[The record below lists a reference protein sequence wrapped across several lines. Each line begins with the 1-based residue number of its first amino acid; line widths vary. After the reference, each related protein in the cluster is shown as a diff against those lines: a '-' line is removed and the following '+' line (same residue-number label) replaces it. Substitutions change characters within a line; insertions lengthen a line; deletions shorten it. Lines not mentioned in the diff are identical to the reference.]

1 MKRRALYAV
10 RGRIISMST
19 HQKKRHV
26 LKNGPLYLIVFALVL
41 GTLILSESI
50 EQSVVPSNDP
60 VPLEPEGQA
69 RINALIINEIMSAN
83 DGIYLDPNGKTSDWI
98 ELYNGTD
105 RAINLTNFG
114 LSDTLDVT
122 KWLLPAVTIE
132 AKSYLVV
139 PLDPGQLGLFAD
151 FSLSRDGDETVVL
164 RDAGGIVIDSV
175 TTQPLA
181 SDTVMGRNLSGQWV
195 VIEQGTPGYPNTKAG
210 YDAYLAS
217 LVSEPGVLRISE
229 VLPRNRGNF
238 LSEGTLPGFI
248 EITNTGSQPIAL
260 KRYALSDDAQ
270 IPYKWQFPDVM
281 LDGGE
286 QIVVLTGSRSRFD
299 VPYNTGF
306 SLDTENGSVVL
317 SNALG
322 KIIDRID
329 YDALSDGMGL
339 QVVNGVV
346 ERSVNLSP
354 GYPNTAAGIQAFREA
369 TAMSGTLILSE
380 VMANNVSFGLHNGA
394 TAYPWVEL
402 KNDSAQPVTLSDYT
416 LNDSARFSDAV
427 NLPNVTL
434 QPGEYIVF
442 YLSGETNLSVPGY
455 THLAVSL
462 AQDEGLYLLR
472 QETLVDAVYPGILE
486 MDQSYGRNANGAWL
500 YLTEPSLGTPNG
512 SGRFAISTAP
522 VSLQS
527 EGRYWSQQLTVTLQ
541 SGSTIYYTTDGT
553 TPTTSSPRYTG
564 PITLNQT
571 AVVKAVSVREGQWDS
586 PVAQYTY
593 LLNDLHDINVVSLTV
608 DPQRLAYLNANPN
621 SATLEIPAHITYF
634 DSDGPGFSLDA
645 GLQLFGGVT
654 RYIPKRSY
662 VVKFKGKYGTSKL
675 AYPMFENRDYAV
687 FDSLILRSGSQD
699 YNTTI
704 IRDILGLDMME
715 SSETVLVQAYESIV
729 LYINGKYWG
738 LYDIRE
744 QIDEDMV
751 GGQLNIPRENINIVR
766 IDNVVTSGSIDK
778 YRHVLTMAK
787 TLDFSVE
794 ANYRAME
801 AELNIDSYIDY
812 WLAEMMC
819 ANYDTLNTRYFWSPD
834 YDNGRINLFFY
845 DLDYAWY
852 WPDLNY
858 YSHMTNP
865 EGMAVRKVTTALGI
879 AMVQSPIFRERFLER
894 LSDFLKNQWNEDLV
908 MDRLD
913 AHLSLLMPEIQRD
926 WARWGFDF
934 STYDNNVDYLKDF
947 IRRRTASVLKDTKAY
962 FGLSDSEYDDLFGD
976 LP

>member
-1 MKRRALYAV
+1 
-10 RGRIISMST
+10 MST
-19 HQKKRHV
+19 LGKKRHV
-26 LKNGPLYLIVFALVL
+26 LKNGPMVLLVLALVL
-41 GTLILSESI
+41 GTLILSEGI
-50 EQSVVPSNDP
+50 ERSVMPSTDP

-83 DGIYLDPNGKTSDWI
+83 DGIYLDPNGKTSDWV

-105 RAINLTNFG
+105 RPITLTNFG

-122 KWLLPAVTIE
+122 KWLFPSVTIA

-175 TTQPLA
+175 ITQPLA
-181 SDTVMGRNLSGQWV
+181 SNTVMGRNLSGQWV
-195 VIEQGTPGYPNTKAG
+195 VIDQGTPGYPNTTAG
-210 YDAYLAS
+210 YDAYLTS
-217 LVSEPGVLRISE
+217 LVSEPGALRISE

-238 LSEGTLPGFI
+238 VVESTLPGFI

-260 KRYALSDDAQ
+260 KRVALSDDPQ
-270 IPYKWQFPDVM
+270 IPYKWQFPDIM
-281 LDGGE
+281 LDGGD
-286 QIVVLTGSRSRFD
+286 QIVVMTGARSSFEI
-299 VPYNTGF
+299 PYNTGF
-306 SLDTENGSVVL
+306 ALDAENGSVVL
-317 SNALG
+317 ADAQG

-329 YDALSDGMGL
+329 YEALTDGVGL
-339 QVVNGVV
+339 QVINGVI

-354 GYPNTAAGIQAFREA
+354 GYPNTAGGIQAFRES
-369 TAMSGTLILSE
+369 TAMTGALIINE
-380 VMANNVSFGLHNGA
+380 VMSNNVSFGLHNGA

-402 KNDSAQPVTLSDYT
+402 KNASSQPINLSDYA
-416 LNDSARFSDAV
+416 LNDSARLSDAV
-427 NLPNVTL
+427 TLPNLTL
-434 QPGEYIVF
+434 QPGEYAVF
-442 YLSGETNLSVPGY
+442 YLSGDALLSLPGF
-455 THLAVSL
+455 THLNVRL
-462 AQDEGLYLLR
+462 ASDEGLYLMH
-472 QETLVDAVYPGILE
+472 QETLTDAVYPGELAI
-486 MDQSYGRNANGAWL
+486 DQSYGRNANGAWI

-512 SGRFAISTAP
+512 SGKFAVSVAP
-522 VSLQS
+522 ISLQS
-527 EGRYWSQQLTVTLQ
+527 EGRYQGQKLTVTLQ
-541 SGSTIYYTTDGT
+541 SGSTVYYTTDGT
-553 TPTTSSPRYTG
+553 TPTTSSLRYVG

-586 PVAQYTY
+586 PVAQFTY
-593 LLNDLHDINVVSLTV
+593 LLNDVHDINVVSLTV

-634 DSDGPGFSLDA
+634 DADGPGFSLDA

-662 VVKFKGKYGTSKL
+662 VVKFKGKYGSSKL
-675 AYPMFENRDYAV
+675 AYPMFENRDYSV

-766 IDNVVTSGSIDK
+766 IDNIVTSGTIDK
-778 YRHVLTMAK
+778 YRHMMTMAK
-787 TLDFSVE
+787 TLDFSLE
-794 ANYRAME
+794 SNYRAME

-879 AMVQSPIFRERFLER
+879 AMMQSPIFRQRFLER
-894 LSDFLKNQWNEDLV
+894 LSDFLKTKWNETLV
-908 MDRLD
+908 LDRLN
-913 AHLSLLMPEIQRD
+913 AHLSGLMPEIERD
-926 WARWGFDF
+926 WARWGFNF
-934 STYDNNVDYLKDF
+934 STYDDNVDYLENF
-947 IRRRTASVLKDTKAY
+947 IRRRTEAVLKHTKAY
-962 FGLSDSEYDDLFGD
+962 FGLSDSEYDALFGD